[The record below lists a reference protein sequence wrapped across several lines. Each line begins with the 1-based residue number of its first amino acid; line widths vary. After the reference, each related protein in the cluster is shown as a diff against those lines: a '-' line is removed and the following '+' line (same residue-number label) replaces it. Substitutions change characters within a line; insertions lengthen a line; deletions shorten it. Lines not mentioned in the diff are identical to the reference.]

1 MWHCPTCGEEHS
13 DSFDAC
19 WRCSGDHDGNRE
31 RNSDAGRRESIEAVA
46 SRLREDPTS
55 VPSTELP
62 TITYISIPL
71 FISVFL
77 VEMAIR
83 YVGVDMGTPEQTPSP
98 LAIAALCLAIPTI
111 GVPVL
116 VAMVRVVYSSIS
128 RARHSASDPW
138 NAMSLLQM
146 LSMFRLP
153 PSICRSYRWFAPL
166 YYGSLVAML
175 VAAPILWLASMLR
188 GEMP

>member
-1 MWHCPTCGEEHS
+1 MELPIDGTEERTEGLS
-13 DSFDAC
+13 
-19 WRCSGDHDGNRE
+19 
-31 RNSDAGRRESIEAVA
+31 
-46 SRLREDPTS
+46 S

-71 FISVFL
+71 FIGVFL

-83 YVGVDMGTPEQTPSP
+83 YVGVDMGMPEETPSP

-116 VAMVRVVYSSIS
+116 VAMVRLVYSSIS
-128 RARHSASDPW
+128 RARHSASDPR
-138 NAMSLLQM
+138 NVRSLLRM

-153 PSICRSYRWFAPL
+153 RSICRSYRWF
-166 YYGSLVAML
+166 V
-175 VAAPILWLASMLR
+175 
-188 GEMP
+188 